1 MNVKEIIIDNVRVV
15 LTYGN
20 DTTIYRNV
28 NARFYID
35 NVEIKSWKDI
45 NDSCVKDALIT
56 YMYCFFNINNLIFNW
71 KPNGN

>member
-15 LTYGN
+15 LIYSD
-20 DTTIYRNV
+20 DTTVYRNV

-35 NVEIKSWKDI
+35 NIEVKSWKDI

-56 YMYCFFNINNLIFNW
+56 YMYSFFNINNLVFDW
-71 KPNGN
+71 KPNEN